1 MAFRSKRS
9 PEAPV
14 STADFADLR
23 VTVMGLGLFGGG
35 VGAARFLGAH
45 GARVTVTD
53 LRSAATLAPSLEK
66 LSGLPVRYVLGEH
79 RREDFRDAD
88 VVVVNPAVDRASPLL
103 KVARACGGVIETEIT
118 LFFRY
123 FRGRIVGVTGSNGK
137 TTTTTLLARMLQAAR
152 PRVVLGG
159 NCGRSLLPD
168 VDQSAPEDLAVLELS
183 SFQLEYLGER
193 GLGPSG
199 AVITNLTPNHLDR
212 HKSFRAYREAKKNI
226 LRHARYAVVDG
237 HDRLLVRWGRE
248 LPRSYAFGMGRNEH
262 LGVWL
267 QDDALWMRMD
277 EAS

>member
-1 MAFRSKRS
+1 MVLRSKKS
-9 PEAPV
+9 PEDPV
-14 STADFADLR
+14 STAHFADLR
-23 VTVMGLGLFGGG
+23 VTVRGLGLFGRC
-35 VGAARFLGAH
+35 VSAARFLGAH
-45 GARVTVTD
+45 GAHVTVTD

-88 VVVVNPAVDRASPLL
+88 LVVVNPAVDRASPLL

-118 LFFRY
+118 LF